1 MKFKKY
7 FYLSAALT
15 FILCSCS
22 DDNEAGEGFTPT
34 IFNVVGKVEKGP
46 MIRGSSR
53 RNANIGR
60 VHDSYWKFLSRYH

>member
-22 DDNEAGEGFTPT
+22 DDNEAGEGF
-34 IFNVVGKVEKGP
+34 K
-46 MIRGSSR
+46 
-53 RNANIGR
+53 IGR
-60 VHDSYWKFLSRYH
+60 AHV